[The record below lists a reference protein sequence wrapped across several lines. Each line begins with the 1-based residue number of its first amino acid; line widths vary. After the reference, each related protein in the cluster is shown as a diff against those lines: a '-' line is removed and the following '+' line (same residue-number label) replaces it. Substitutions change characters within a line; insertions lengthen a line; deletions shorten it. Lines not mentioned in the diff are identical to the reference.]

1 MSQYQEYLSQDEH
14 QEIIQR
20 INDLYGEYYLTG
32 HEFTQLYEQLANSIL
47 HEEDD
52 EMFIGNNI

>member
-20 INDLYGEYYLTG
+20 INDIYGEYYLTG
-32 HEFTQLYEQLANSIL
+32 NEFTQLYEQLANSIL

>member
-1 MSQYQEYLSQDEH
+1 MSQYKEYLTRKQH
-14 QEIIQR
+14 QEIVQR
-20 INDLYGEYYLTG
+20 ISDIYGEYYLTG
-32 HEFTQLYEQLANSIL
+32 NEFTQLYEQLANSIL

>member
-47 HEEDD
+47 HEDDD

>member
-47 HEEDD
+47 HQEDD

>member
-32 HEFTQLYEQLANSIL
+32 YEFTQLYGQLANSIL
-47 HEEDD
+47 HEDDD

>member
-1 MSQYQEYLSQDEH
+1 MDQYEEYLSQDEH

-20 INDLYGEYYLTG
+20 INDIYGEYYLTG
-32 HEFTQLYEQLANSIL
+32 NEFTQLYEQLANSIL

-52 EMFIGNNI
+52 EMFICNNI

>member
-1 MSQYQEYLSQDEH
+1 MDQYKEYLSQDEH

-47 HEEDD
+47 HEDDD

>member
-1 MSQYQEYLSQDEH
+1 MEQYQEYLTRDEH

>member
-1 MSQYQEYLSQDEH
+1 MSNYQEYLTRDEH

-20 INDLYGEYYLTG
+20 INDLYSEYYLTG
-32 HEFTQLYEQLANSIL
+32 SEFVMLYESMANDLL

-52 EMFIGNNI
+52 EMFTNNI

>member
-1 MSQYQEYLSQDEH
+1 MDQYEEYLSQDEH

-20 INDLYGEYYLTG
+20 INDIYGEYYLTG
-32 HEFTQLYEQLANSIL
+32 NEFTQLYEQLANSIL

-52 EMFIGNNI
+52 EMFINNI

>member
-1 MSQYQEYLSQDEH
+1 MNNYREYLSIEQH

-20 INDLYGEYYLTG
+20 INDIYGEYYLTG
-32 HEFTQLYEQLANSIL
+32 NEFTQLYEQLANSIL